1 MGPGARTR
9 GHPAAIAAIAGMI
22 AGRVPHAI
30 LLVGPS
36 GVGKT
41 TLATDLAA
49 GLLCEAGAGA
59 RPCGSCRPCRLAL
72 GGSHPDVHRLAPDG
86 PGRQVGIG
94 GSGSK
99 VRGVRDLIAELALLP
114 VEGGAR
120 IGIVESAQRMN
131 EDAQA
136 ALLKTLEEPAAGVV
150 LVLCADGEDGL
161 LPTIR
166 SRCARVRLGPVGVRE
181 IEAILIEHG
190 VADAPTAARL
200 ARVADGRP
208 GLARS
213 WAGDPEALVVR
224 DELGRTLLDLL
235 DAGPAERLRGVRAAA
250 GRAARLA
257 SVVDAVPTAS
267 AAPAA
272 GRAGRKTRAAPP
284 AVDAASI
291 AEDGPAS
298 GDADGDLAEEVEAVA
313 TRTPASERRR
323 AAEALVGRWT
333 DLTRDLVLC
342 RIGVPGD
349 VRDVGLLD
357 ETQAAADRLDA
368 AAPAAFL
375 DRLGRAGVQLRGNV
389 SPELVLDDLAIGWP
403 RPIDGTGRKSGAR
416 AS

>member
-1 MGPGARTR
+1 MV
-9 GHPAAIAAIAGMI
+9 
-22 AGRVPHAI
+22 AGRVPHAV
-30 LLVGPS
+30 LLVGPA

-49 GLLCEAGAGA
+49 GLVCSGPEGA
-59 RPCGSCRPCRLAL
+59 RPCGACRPCRLAL
-72 GGSHPDVHRLAPDG
+72 AGSHPDVHRLAPDG

-94 GSGSK
+94 RSGSK

-166 SRCARVRLGPVGVRE
+166 SRCARIRLGPVGVRE
-181 IEAILIEHG
+181 VERILVEHG

-208 GLARS
+208 GLALS
-213 WAGDPEALVVR
+213 WAADPEALVVR

-250 GRAARLA
+250 GRATRLA
-257 SVVDAVPTAS
+257 TIGDAPPAPAP
-267 AAPAA
+267 AAPAR
-272 GRAGRKTRAAPP
+272 GGRKSKTVAAPP
-284 AVDAASI
+284 DETAATSPDPDAEAGDD
-291 AEDGPAS
+291 AEALP
-298 GDADGDLAEEVEAVA
+298 

-323 AAEALVGRWT
+323 AAEALVARWA

-342 RIGVPGD
+342 RIGLPGD
-349 VRDVGLLD
+349 VRDLALLD
-357 ETQAAADRLDA
+357 ETAAAAARLDA
-368 AAPAAFL
+368 DAPAAFL
-375 DRLGRAGVQLRGNV
+375 DRLGRAGIQLRGNV

-403 RPIDGTGRKSGAR
+403 RPIDGAGRRPAAR